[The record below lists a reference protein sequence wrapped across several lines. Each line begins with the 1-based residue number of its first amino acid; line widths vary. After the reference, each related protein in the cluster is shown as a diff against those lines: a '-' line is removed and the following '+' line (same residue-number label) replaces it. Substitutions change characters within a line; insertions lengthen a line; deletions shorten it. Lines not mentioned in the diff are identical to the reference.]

1 MFETIILPVVIR
13 FAAVCFKCPDLQS
26 MAVTQAWWAWS
37 TASPEQRELPP
48 SVWARA
54 GVRRV
59 KAKRDLPGVGTSTT
73 DALHHSVQ
81 GGAMTNVMDRFPGP
95 EQIVTDREWYATVK
109 SRANDRERNLIDL
122 FEAGT
127 PAKEVAAKLGVSAG
141 RVTQIRQGLNRE

>member
-1 MFETIILPVVIR
+1 
-13 FAAVCFKCPDLQS
+13 
-26 MAVTQAWWAWS
+26 
-37 TASPEQRELPP
+37 
-48 SVWARA
+48 
-54 GVRRV
+54 
-59 KAKRDLPGVGTSTT
+59 
-73 DALHHSVQ
+73 
-81 GGAMTNVMDRFPGP
+81 MTNVMDRFPGP